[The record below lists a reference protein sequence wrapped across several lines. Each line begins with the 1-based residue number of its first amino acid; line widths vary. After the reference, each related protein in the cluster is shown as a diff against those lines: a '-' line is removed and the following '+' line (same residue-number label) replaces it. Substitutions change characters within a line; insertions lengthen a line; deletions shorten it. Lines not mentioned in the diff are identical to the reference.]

1 MVLFSGFS
9 SLFQWMESYNMM
21 DALLPFLLIFTLV
34 YATLQKTKII
44 GTGEKKYNV
53 IVAFI
58 MAFITVLPH
67 ITGTYPAHADIVNI
81 INGALPNISVTIIA
95 MISLL
100 LLIGVFAPVN
110 MAGTMLGGF
119 FVFISIVAVIFF
131 FLQAA
136 GWMPSINSPQW
147 SFLNDP
153 DTQAVIIILVVFGF
167 VLWFITREDKGTNIT
182 GGLGKFFQTFRDAI
196 TPK

>member
-1 MVLFSGFS
+1 ML
-9 SLFQWMESYNMM
+9 

-34 YATLQKTKII
+34 YATFQKTKII

-58 MAFITVLPH
+58 LAFIAVLPH

-81 INGALPNISVTIIA
+81 INGALPNISLLIIVL
-95 MISLL
+95 ISFL
-100 LLIGVFAPVN
+100 LLIGVFAPASAVGGA
-110 MAGTMLGGF
+110 MGGF
-119 FVFISIVAVIFF
+119 FVLISIIAVIFF
-131 FLQAA
+131 FGQAA
-136 GWMPSINSPQW
+136 GIWPSINSPTF
-147 SFLNDP
+147 SFLNDS

-167 VLWFITREDKGTNIT
+167 VLWFITRDEGGTNV
-182 GGLGKFFQTFRDAI
+182 GGGVSKFLNSLRDSI